1 MTNEQTLRELAVKTD
16 TTLAELDFERAKY
29 VNYAY
34 SEKRTSER
42 YSKRPDT
49 AYNRIQIQESLER
62 LAKLNEKIAEYDV
75 KIKPLNDIYMEHGW
89 ARYYYVPAGHVHNR
103 YCSTL
108 RVTTTVYWLPEYAD
122 MPVDELIEK
131 AGDRACT
138 VCFPDAPVDKP
149 TTLEVYTQVQDAKA
163 KRANELAEKRA
174 KAYAEAIK
182 DVDGEVVFKSMRAA
196 NTIAGRDISSIVYF
210 YGYVPEFYL
219 LGVREKN
226 NISKEEHFKR
236 WDNSGEITRLNR
248 DIAETIALMEANGGD
263 DAMEKAMKRFEKEVN
278 SELKRGHIFPED
290 FNLEVFKD
298 AGMTPTFKVFK

>member
-1 MTNEQTLRELAVKTD
+1 MTNEQNLRELAVKTD
-16 TTLAELDFERAKY
+16 TELAELDFERAKY

-34 SEKRTSER
+34 SAKRTSER

-49 AYNRIQIQESLER
+49 PYNRIQVQESLER

-89 ARYYYVPAGHVHNR
+89 ARYYYVPAGHVHNY

-108 RVTTTVYWLPEYAD
+108 RATTTVYWLPEYAD

-182 DVDGEVVFKSMRAA
+182 DIDGEVIFKSMRAA
-196 NTIAGRDISSIVYF
+196 NTIVGRDISSIVYF
-210 YGYVPEFYL
+210 YGYVPEFHFA
-219 LGVREKN
+219 GTVTKNDTTMEK
-226 NISKEEHFKR
+226 HFER

-278 SELKRGHIFPED
+278 AELKRGNIFPEG
-290 FNLEVFKD
+290 FNLDVFKD